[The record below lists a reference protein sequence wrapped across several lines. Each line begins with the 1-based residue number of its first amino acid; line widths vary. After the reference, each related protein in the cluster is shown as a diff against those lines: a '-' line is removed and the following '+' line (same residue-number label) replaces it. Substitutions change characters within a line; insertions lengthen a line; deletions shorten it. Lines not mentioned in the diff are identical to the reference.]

1 MTELHFEWD
10 PRKAAANAAKHGV
23 SFEEAKA
30 VFYDES
36 ALLIDDPDH
45 SKSEERFILM
55 GASTRSR
62 MLVVVHCYRRGGS
75 TIRLISARRASTKE
89 QKPYKENKS

>member
-1 MTELHFEWD
+1 MYCSEKMTELHFEWD

-23 SFEEAKA
+23 TFEEAKT

-45 SKSEERFILM
+45 SCRPSGGLRP
-55 GASTRSR
+55 STPSAHALR
-62 MLVVVHCYRRGGS
+62 C
-75 TIRLISARRASTKE
+75 SARRAGTKE